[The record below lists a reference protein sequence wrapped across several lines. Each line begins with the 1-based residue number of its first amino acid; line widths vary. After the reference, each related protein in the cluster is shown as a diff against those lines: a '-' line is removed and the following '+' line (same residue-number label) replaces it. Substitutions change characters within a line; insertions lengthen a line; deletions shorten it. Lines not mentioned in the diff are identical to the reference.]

1 MTDEEKRELEALR
14 AEKHSRE
21 QTERA
26 RAALDAAGVS
36 PGFAG
41 LLIGSDD
48 ADTDRR
54 VQDFCAAYQASL
66 TEDIKKRLPEQ
77 PPTIAAPLPQ
87 RPRRGIQR
95 LR

>member
-1 MTDEEKRELEALR
+1 MTDEEMRELEALR
-14 AEKHSRE
+14 AEKHNRE
-21 QTERA
+21 QAERA

-36 PGFAG
+36 AGFAA

-54 VQDFCAAYQASL
+54 VQDFCAAYQSSL

-77 PPTIAAPLPQ
+77 PPTITAPLPQ

-95 LR
+95 IR